1 MLYGYDRMLC
11 TGLRRKAAYLPR
23 SRRTQDTFEQSGLRQ
38 ALNLRL
44 AASCFGL
51 NLSGKGETADVAAL
65 AAAVTVAGLLTF
77 LSVSRRGH
85 RVDDDLR

>member
-1 MLYGYDRMLC
+1 VHGPEEEGGVPSAVTPYTRH
-11 TGLRRKAAYLPR
+11 LRAVR
-23 SRRTQDTFEQSGLRQ
+23 LRQ

-77 LSVSRRGH
+77 LSVSRHGH
-85 RVDDDLR
+85 RVDGDLL